1 MYKQYDNMNYD
12 LWYKPEKQYDA
23 KKRYEKHH
31 REFINKIKN
40 YGRQNVLN
48 GYNQTS
54 MWDNNTWG
62 NNLLKSFGKD
72 YNALLRQNLPLRQGI
87 QYAQNNFND
96 IACDDGWDVSQ
107 HNPVSSLYNLGYRIG
122 EFAFD
127 TKLAYDY
134 WQKMNTTGKRL
145 VNTYGPGQG
154 VGIDNYYHALLQCEL
169 AKISSQSK
177 KNGLLLGYAK
187 EYMMDYPKKRFFQGY
202 SHDKIMQDSEKDL
215 LNNFY
220 GSNLGYY
227 NQDMSCFDLLE
238 AKRTPNMRQLGIR

>member
-1 MYKQYDNMNYD
+1 MYKQYDNMNNN
-12 LWYKPEKQYDA
+12 LWQDT
-23 KKRYEKHH
+23 
-31 REFINKIKN
+31 N
-40 YGRQNVLN
+40 Y
-48 GYNQTS
+48 
-54 MWDNNTWG
+54 NNHNRVNIWS
-62 NNLLKSFGKD
+62 NNLLKSFGTD
-72 YNALLRQNLPLRQGI
+72 CDALSGKNFSVGQGVK
-87 QYAQNNFND
+87 YAQNNFND